1 MKNTMTYAVALSTA
15 IETMKDTM
23 PEVAERLTALRET
36 LAKRSQRSEDSKAKA
51 SAKRKEATAK
61 ARAELMEQVLPIL
74 RDGLS
79 NYPDVGQTAKELYE
93 GNSDILPT
101 DFTVAKVQYI
111 LLHEMADE
119 IEKIEAKGKPNVY
132 KMKG

>member
-51 SAKRKEATAK
+51 SAKRKEQNAVK
-61 ARAELMEQVLPIL
+61 RAELCAQVVPIL
-74 RDGLS
+74 RDVMTT
-79 NYPDVGQTAKELYE
+79 DMTAKEIFAVAQE
-93 GNSDILPT
+93 RLPQ
-101 DFTVAKVQYI
+101 DFTAAKVQAI
-111 LLHEMADE
+111 LLREMKDE
-119 IEKIEAKGKPNVY
+119 VIKTETKGKANTY
-132 KMKG
+132 RLAE